1 MTILCVIICFRVM
14 ASILGPLVAKINVNH
29 KNLQLKTFQMS
40 LLRSLYSNFDFYP
53 LRPSGPPAAILEIS
67 LWRKTLKG
75 DI

>member
-1 MTILCVIICFRVM
+1 M
-14 ASILGPLVAKINVNH
+14 ASILGPLVAKININH
-29 KNLQLKTFQMS
+29 KKKFFPINLQLKTFQMS

-53 LRPSGPPAAILEIS
+53 LRPSGPPAAILEIH

>member
-1 MTILCVIICFRVM
+1 M
-14 ASILGPLVAKINVNH
+14 ASILGPLVATINVNH
-29 KNLQLKTFQMS
+29 KKFYFSINLQLKTFQMS

-67 LWRKTLKG
+67 PWRKTPKG